1 MKDLHSEYKY
11 TKNINTDL
19 NMNSRHTNK
28 NILQSQKLEGIQIQ
42 NEFTNEKHIINLQ
55 IAKKEIELP
64 SKNLE

>member
-42 NEFTNEKHIINLQ
+42 NEAIKENHIINLQ